1 MKDNAIMNIRLTE
14 SEPKELNLII
24 IDKQLDILKEE
35 NKGLGIFYPRKETK
49 IYLITDKTY
58 KHALPENVEII
69 ETNIKEGECDL
80 LQLNEILLKKNI
92 CEVLVE
98 AGGKL
103 NASLLK
109 GKLVDELVIFVGP
122 SLLID
127 NNALNLF
134 NTNELQTIEDSVKL
148 SLMETQAF
156 DNDIMLKY
164 KLLY

>member
-1 MKDNAIMNIRLTE
+1 M
-14 SEPKELNLII
+14 
-24 IDKQLDILKEE
+24 
-35 NKGLGIFYPRKETK
+35 
-49 IYLITDKTY
+49 
-58 KHALPENVEII
+58 
-69 ETNIKEGECDL
+69 
-80 LQLNEILLKKNI
+80 
-92 CEVLVE
+92 LVE

-109 GKLVDELVIFVGP
+109 GKLIDELVVFIGP

-134 NTNELQTIEDSVKL
+134 NASDIQTIEDSLQL

>member
-1 MKDNAIMNIRLTE
+1 
-14 SEPKELNLII
+14 
-24 IDKQLDILKEE
+24 
-35 NKGLGIFYPRKETK
+35 
-49 IYLITDKTY
+49 
-58 KHALPENVEII
+58 
-69 ETNIKEGECDL
+69 
-80 LQLNEILLKKNI
+80 
-92 CEVLVE
+92 VE

-109 GKLVDELVIFVGP
+109 DKLVDELVVFLGP

-134 NTNELQTIEDSVKL
+134 NASDIQTIEDSVQL